1 MKHTYKIAGM
11 TCSGCA
17 DTVAK
22 RLMQAKGVLSAN
34 VSRDDESVEIE
45 MTRHIPNAELQMALG
60 DGKYLIYNEGE
71 SPPARPGKPVEAA
84 RAGDTW
90 YCPMHCEGDKLY
102 DKPGS
107 CPVCGMDLEKSVNLN
122 ASAKH
127 FTCPM
132 HPEIV
137 AEEPGS
143 CPVCGMDLVPAHTA
157 GEDDLPY
164 KKLLKRLLIS
174 TVLTLPVFILS
185 MADMVFPGT
194 ISGSIGAQTAN
205 WIQLILTLPVVWL
218 NRTYFERGW
227 NSVRNKRLNMY
238 TLIALGTGVA
248 FLFSIAGMVWP
259 DIFPEEFRHHGTV
272 HVYFESVAVILTL
285 VLLGQVL
292 EAKAHSRTSSAIRS
306 LLDLVPATATII
318 KDGHERKVAVTE
330 VMKGNLLRVKPGEK
344 VPVDGI
350 ITDGHG
356 TLDQSM
362 ITGEPV
368 PVDLSAGDK
377 VIGGTINSASSF
389 VMRAENVGSET
400 MLSRIIHMVNDASRS
415 RAPIQNLADRISSY
429 FVPIVIAISI
439 ITFAG
444 WMFLGGEDR
453 AVMAVANAI
462 SVLIIACPCALGLA
476 TPMSVMVGVG
486 RGAQAGILIRN
497 AEALEK
503 LGKTDTLIVDKTGTL
518 TLGKPSMEKIFVL
531 DGFVEEDVLKA
542 IASINLQSEHPLA
555 RAVVDFAANR
565 YANIPN
571 PTVFKSLTG
580 MGVAGTSGGRKIILG
595 NAKSLA
601 HFKIAIP
608 EELET
613 EAAKSKSEGKTV
625 SYIAIDGKAA
635 GFISITDELRPTTLE
650 AIRELK
656 RLGIETLMLT
666 GDNPQA
672 AGFIANKL
680 HIKFEAEMLP
690 EGKLDKVAE
699 LQKRGKIVAMAGDG
713 INDAPALA
721 LADVGI
727 AMGTGT
733 DVAIESAGIT
743 LVKGDLNGIGRAV
756 RLSKK
761 VMDNIRQNLFFAFIY
776 NIIGIPIAAG
786 VLYPITGTLLSPMI
800 AGAAMSVSSVSV
812 IVNSLRL
819 RGVKL

>member
-17 DTVAK
+17 DTVQK
-22 RLMQAKGVLSAN
+22 RLLQAGGVIRAD
-34 VSRDDESVEIE
+34 VSREDESVEIE
-45 MTRHIPNAELQMALG
+45 MSRHIPISELQKALG
-60 DGKYLIYNEGE
+60 DGKYQIYNVGDTL
-71 SPPARPGKPVEAA
+71 PKKPQKPVEPAK
-84 RAGDTW
+84 AGDTW

-107 CPVCGMDLEKSVNLN
+107 CPVCGMDLEKSVNLT
-122 ASAKH
+122 ATAKH
-127 FTCPM
+127 YTCPM

-137 AEEPGS
+137 SDKPGS
-143 CPVCGMDLVPAHTA
+143 CPICGMDLVPANA
-157 GEDDLPY
+157 VDDDDQPY
-164 KKLLKRLLIS
+164 KKLVKRFIIS
-174 TVLTLPVFILS
+174 TALTLPVLVLS
-185 MADMVFPGT
+185 MIDMVFPGT

-205 WIQLILTLPVVWL
+205 WIQLLLTLPVVWL
-218 NRTYFERGW
+218 NQTYFERGW
-227 NSVRNKRLNMY
+227 NSVKNRRLNMY

-248 FLFSIAGMVWP
+248 FLFSLAGMVWP

-285 VLLGQVL
+285 VLLGQAL
-292 EAKAHSRTSSAIRS
+292 EARAHSRTSSAIRS
-306 LLDLVPATATII
+306 LLDLVPATATLIE
-318 KDGHERKVAVTE
+318 GETERKVAVTD
-330 VMKGNLLRVKPGEK
+330 VAKGNLLRVKPGEK
-344 VPVDGI
+344 IPVDGV
-350 ITDGHG
+350 ITQGHA
-356 TLDQSM
+356 TVDQSM

-368 PVDLSAGDK
+368 PVDLGIGDK
-377 VIGGTINSASSF
+377 VIGGTINNASSF
-389 VMRAENVGSET
+389 VMRAEKVGSET

-429 FVPIVIAISI
+429 FVPIVIAIAVL
-439 ITFAG
+439 TFAG
-444 WMFLGGEDR
+444 WMVFGGEDR

-462 SVLIIACPCALGLA
+462 AVLIIACPCALGLA

-503 LGKTDTLIVDKTGTL
+503 LGKVDTLIVDKTGTL
-518 TLGKPSMEKIFVL
+518 TMGKPSMERIFVL
-531 DGFVEEDVLKA
+531 DDFVEDDVLRL
-542 IASINLQSEHPLA
+542 IASVNRQSEHPLA
-555 RAVVDFAANR
+555 KAVVDFAEGR
-565 YANIPN
+565 IGEVPN

-580 MGVAGTSGGRKIILG
+580 MGVAGTSGGKKVILG
-595 NAKSLA
+595 NRKSLEY
-601 HFKIAIP
+601 FKIDLP
-608 EELET
+608 QELEAVST
-613 EAAKSKSEGKTV
+613 QSKLEGKTV

-635 GFISITDELRPTTLE
+635 GFLSITDELRPTTLD
-650 AIRELK
+650 AVREIK
-656 RLGIETLMLT
+656 NAGIEIVMLT

-672 AGFIANKL
+672 AAFVAKKL
-680 HIKFEAEMLP
+680 DIKFEAEMLP
-690 EGKLDKVAE
+690 EGKRDKVAQ
-699 LQKRGKIVAMAGDG
+699 LQKSGKVVAMAGDG

-743 LVKGDLNGIGRAV
+743 LVKGNLTGIRRAV
-756 RLSKK
+756 NLSRK
-761 VMDNIRQNLFFAFIY
+761 VMRNIKQNLFFAFIY

-786 VLYPITGTLLSPMI
+786 ILYPVTGTLLSPMI

>member
-17 DTVAK
+17 DTVA
-22 RLMQAKGVLSAN
+22 RRLSAARG
-34 VSRDDESVEIE
+34 VSRADVSLPDESVEVE
-45 MTRHIPNAELQMALG
+45 MTRHIPISELQKALG
-60 DGKYLIYNEGE
+60 DGKYRIYLPGDM
-71 SPPARPGKPVEAA
+71 PPPLPEKKPETIQK
-84 RAGDTW
+84 GDTW

-107 CPVCGMDLEKSVNLN
+107 CPVCGMDLEKSVRLT
-122 ASAKH
+122 ATAKH
-127 FTCPM
+127 YTCPM

-137 AEEPGS
+137 SDAPGS
-143 CPVCGMDLVPAHTA
+143 CPICGMDLVASEA
-157 GEDDLPY
+157 EEQDDGAY
-164 KKLLKRLLIS
+164 KKLLRRLIVS
-174 TVLTLPVFILS
+174 TVLTLPVFVLS
-185 MADMVFPGT
+185 MYDMVFPGT
-194 ISGSIGAQTAN
+194 LSGSIGMETAN
-205 WIQLILTLPVVWL
+205 WIQLLLTAAVVWL

-248 FLFSIAGMVWP
+248 FLFSLAGMVWP
-259 DIFPEEFRHHGTV
+259 QIFPEEFRHHGSV

-292 EAKAHSRTSSAIRS
+292 EARAHSQTSSAIRS
-306 LLDLVPATATII
+306 LLDLVPATATVIE
-318 KDGHERKVAVTE
+318 GETERKVAVID
-330 VMKGNLLRVKPGEK
+330 VMKGNLLRVRPGEK
-344 VPVDGI
+344 IPVDGI
-350 ITDGHG
+350 ITEGHA
-356 TLDQSM
+356 TVDQSM

-368 PVDLSAGDK
+368 PVELGVGGK
-377 VIGGTINSASSF
+377 VIGGTINNASSF
-389 VMRAENVGSET
+389 VMQAEKVGSET

-415 RAPIQNLADRISSY
+415 RAPIQNLADRISGY
-429 FVPIVIAISI
+429 FVPIVIGISVLTFIAWI
-439 ITFAG
+439 IF
-444 WMFLGGEDR
+444 GGEDR
-453 AVMAVANAI
+453 MVMAMVNAI

-503 LGKTDTLIVDKTGTL
+503 LGKVDTLIVDKTGTL
-518 TLGKPSMEKIFVL
+518 TLGKPSMEKIHVI
-531 DGFVEEDVLKA
+531 DGFDENEVLKL
-542 IASINLQSEHPLA
+542 IASINRQSEHPLA
-555 RAVVDFAANR
+555 KAVVDFASER
-565 YANIPN
+565 MGEIPN

-580 MGVAGTSGGRKIILG
+580 MGVAGTSGGRKVILG

-601 HFKIAIP
+601 HFKIEIP
-608 EELET
+608 QELDD
-613 EAAKSKSEGKTV
+613 AATKSKAEGKTV
-625 SYIAIDGKAA
+625 SYIAIDGRAA
-635 GFISITDELRPTTLE
+635 GFISITDELRPTTHE

-656 RLGIETLMLT
+656 RSGIETVMLT

-672 AGFIANKL
+672 AAFVAEKL
-680 HIKFEAEMLP
+680 GISFEAEMLP
-690 EGKLDKVAE
+690 EGKRDKIAE
-699 LQKRGKIVAMAGDG
+699 LQKSGKIGAMAGDG

-743 LVKGDLNGIGRAV
+743 LVKGDLNGIGRAF
-756 RLSKK
+756 RLSRK
-761 VMDNIRQNLFFAFIY
+761 VMANIKQNLFFAFVY

-786 VLYPITGTLLSPMI
+786 ILYPITGTLLSPMI

-819 RGVKL
+819 RGVEL